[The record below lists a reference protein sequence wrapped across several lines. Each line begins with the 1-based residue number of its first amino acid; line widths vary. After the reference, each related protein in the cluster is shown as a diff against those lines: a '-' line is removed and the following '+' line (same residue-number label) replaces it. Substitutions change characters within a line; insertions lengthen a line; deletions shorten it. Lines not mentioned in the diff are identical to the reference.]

1 MKKINLNKI
10 RIGLF
15 KPMPKEKKILAKNR
29 IKMNKIKKIKK
40 IKKMKKVCMIS
51 QINKKRFFKAVK

>member
-29 IKMNKIKKIKK
+29 IKINKIKK
-40 IKKMKKVCMIS
+40 IKKMKKICMIS